1 MFSLSKAVV
10 LICLAVILAA
20 CGKSPTLI
28 SAALQATTSI
38 NPDARNRPSPVV
50 IRVYELKTP
59 AAFESA
65 DFFSLFDK
73 DQATLGAD
81 MVAREE
87 FTMRPG
93 DSKNI
98 NRELKPDTR
107 FIAVFAGFR
116 EVEKSTWRAVMPLT
130 IGQKNTVQISLD
142 ARAVSLS
149 TVAKR

>member
-65 DFFSLFDK
+65 DFFSFLF
-73 DQATLGAD
+73 
-81 MVAREE
+81 R
-87 FTMRPG
+87 
-93 DSKNI
+93 SK
-98 NRELKPDTR
+98 
-107 FIAVFAGFR
+107 
-116 EVEKSTWRAVMPLT
+116 
-130 IGQKNTVQISLD
+130 
-142 ARAVSLS
+142 
-149 TVAKR
+149 

>member
-93 DSKNI
+93 DSKII

-149 TVAKR
+149 TVAKK

>member
-149 TVAKR
+149 TVAKK

>member
-73 DQATLGAD
+73 DQTTLGAD

-107 FIAVFAGFR
+107 FIAVFAVFR
-116 EVEKSTWRAVMPLT
+116 EVEKSTWRAVIPLT
-130 IGQKNTVQISLD
+130 IGQKN
-142 ARAVSLS
+142 
-149 TVAKR
+149 

>member
-149 TVAKR
+149 AAAKK

>member
-1 MFSLSKAVV
+1 MFSLSKAVG
-10 LICLAVILAA
+10 LICLAALLAA

-28 SAALQATTSI
+28 SAALQASSSI

-73 DQATLGAD
+73 DQTTLGAD

-93 DSKNI
+93 DSKVI

-149 TVAKR
+149 AAAKK

>member
-10 LICLAVILAA
+10 LICLATILGA

-107 FIAVFAGFR
+107 FIAVFAVFR
-116 EVEKSTWRAVMPLT
+116 EVEKSTWRAVIPLT

-149 TVAKR
+149 TVAKK

>member
-81 MVAREE
+81 MVVREE

-116 EVEKSTWRAVMPLT
+116 EVEKSTWRAVIPLT

-149 TVAKR
+149 TVAKK

>member
-59 AAFESA
+59 AVFESA

-149 TVAKR
+149 TVAKK